1 MIEIWLIRNRVTIHN
16 VIYMYWI
23 KILAIIV
30 KEPMRRMDIVN

>member
-1 MIEIWLIRNRVTIHN
+1 MIEIWLIHNRVTIHN

-30 KEPMRRMDIVN
+30 KEPMRHMGIVN